1 MHPMLNIA
9 IRAARA
15 AGDLIVREMDR
26 VSDISVDIKGKNDF
40 VTEVDTQ
47 AEFTIINTIKN
58 SYPDHAFLCEESG
71 ASGDSDFRGL

>member
-26 VSDISVDIKGKNDF
+26 VSDISIDIKGKNDF

-47 AEFTIINTIKN
+47 AEFTIINIIIVI
-58 SYPDHAFLCEESG
+58 
-71 ASGDSDFRGL
+71 

>member
-15 AGDLIVREMDR
+15 AGDIIVREMDR
-26 VSDISVDIKGKNDF
+26 VSDISIDIKGKNDF

-47 AEFTIINTIKN
+47 AEFTIINIIKN
-58 SYPDHAFLCEESG
+58 S
-71 ASGDSDFRGL
+71 